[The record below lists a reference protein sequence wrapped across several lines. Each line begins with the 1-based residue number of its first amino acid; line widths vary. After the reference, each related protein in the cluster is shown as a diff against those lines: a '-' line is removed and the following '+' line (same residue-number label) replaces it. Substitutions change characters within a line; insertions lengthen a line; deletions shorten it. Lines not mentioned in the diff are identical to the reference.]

1 MATLQKKQI
10 GYAGGQE
17 GALSSVGTTCR
28 WMGFLV
34 AMVSVIAAMGSSGSS
49 GVVAGLCVVNGI
61 IGLGLCLTI
70 DAVCH
75 GFADVIR
82 ILKKQNG
89 LQYSGEILS
98 PRPTYRMVCSECGS
112 QDFSTTNP
120 CRCLKC
126 GVVLSEEGPD

>member
-1 MATLQKKQI
+1 MATLQKKQV

-28 WMGFLV
+28 GMGFIV
-34 AMVSVIAAMGSSGSS
+34 AMVSVIAAVGSS

-61 IGLGLCLTI
+61 IGFVVCLTI
-70 DAVCH
+70 GAVCH

-82 ILKKQNG
+82 ILKKQSG